1 MRTQSDNSLAC
12 PQPHMAAV
20 SVRAG
25 IIDVVSV
32 FTVRAPQ
39 G

>member
-12 PQPHMAAV
+12 PQPALAAD

-25 IIDVVSV
+25 IIVGAVT
-32 FTVRAPQ
+32 TVLAPQ